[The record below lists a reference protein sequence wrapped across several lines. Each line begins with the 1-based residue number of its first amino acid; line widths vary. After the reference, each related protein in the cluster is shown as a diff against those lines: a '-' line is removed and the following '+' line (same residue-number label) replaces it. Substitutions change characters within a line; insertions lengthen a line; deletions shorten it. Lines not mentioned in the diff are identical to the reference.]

1 MVLTKNIRNIFFL
14 LIIIIS
20 SISNAE
26 IYTAESIEEINNTIL
41 DLLSKRNPKKTL
53 LIMPLEKF
61 LIKPVD
67 KEFYIK
73 DQKYV
78 PVLQRVEKKARLSK
92 RAYLEELILTEY
104 EHELADPYAVEFVQN
119 IQKLQVPMLVF
130 TTNCS
135 GSFNKISYLE
145 VWTWTYLLNKDI
157 DLSKSPIGANQIL
170 FNKYGKKVK
179 GTYPTYYKGLLS
191 ANSWDG
197 QNSIQSILATLFSQK
212 LKYLPEVIYVVH
224 QDESFIKSIEQQFK
238 TLRRDAQIEG
248 FVFSPP
254 KKVNTDLS
262 MKTVQNFW
270 TKLIDKLNKV
280 SRKERNIDE
289 EDPYEQ

>member
-248 FVFSPP
+248 FVFSPH